1 MKKMN
6 GSQKPCSA
14 SSGESD
20 LKHCR
25 SCSTPSSKPKPQEE
39 EDNKENNNNANGN
52 ASSSSLPKSKSL
64 SLPLSVSTNRDRDRE
79 RITLKPSSLQFCMQI
94 HDPIPLDSHFST
106 SSLNIWDYSD
116 SDAAPASSWS
126 TLPNKFVLFCSSLSA

>member
-64 SLPLSVSTNRDRDRE
+64 SLPLSVSTNRDRDR
-79 RITLKPSSLQFCMQI
+79 ITLKPSSLQFCMQI